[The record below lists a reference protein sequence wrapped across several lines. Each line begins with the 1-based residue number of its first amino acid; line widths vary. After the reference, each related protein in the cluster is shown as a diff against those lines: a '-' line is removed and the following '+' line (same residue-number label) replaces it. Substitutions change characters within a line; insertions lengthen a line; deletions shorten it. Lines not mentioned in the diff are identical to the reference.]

1 MTAPIRL
8 LLPTPGGRAERLLW
22 RHLSAQQRLQWL
34 LRRYIWVRAR
44 DTPCPGH
51 PGYCCCCHGGWW
63 KLSGRLMAHFVI
75 HDDGRRRHGL
85 CVNFRYPF
93 ADEVLAMKLM
103 LEATGRIFWQG
114 NGPPPLQF

>member
-22 RHLSAQQRLQWL
+22 RHLSGRQRLQWL

-44 DTPCPGH
+44 DTVCGYHPGH
-51 PGYCCCCHGGWW
+51 CRGCHGGWW
-63 KLSGRLMAHFVI
+63 RLSTALWRLMGQSTVVHEE
-75 HDDGRRRHGL
+75 GRRRRGFCTNL
-85 CVNFRYPF
+85 RYPF

-103 LEATGRIFWQG
+103 LEATGRIFW
-114 NGPPPLQF
+114 L